1 MTGEWKHQSRKGH
14 RGQMELRNDPR
25 KEKATTEILAGEL
38 PAERSLDHHTLQ
50 KGAAG
55 LVGKPSSR
63 NAGGE
68 ESAIRCPSVEYG
80 VH

>member
-1 MTGEWKHQSRKGH
+1 MTGECKHQSRKGH

-38 PAERSLDHHTLQ
+38 PAKRSLDHHTLQ

-63 NAGGE
+63 MLAGKK
-68 ESAIRCPSVEYG
+68 APSDALR
-80 VH
+80 